1 VRVLYECV
9 WVHACVCFV
18 RMCVSA
24 CFVRMCVCVSVFC
37 TYVSWSLSWIY
48 FCWSHASLPLRDV
61 DVRLER
67 VLARKE
73 KPKRSSSL
81 SLSHPLSFFFSTFLH
96 LSIYLSRYLS
106 IYLSIYLSCF
116 LASIQDHAHSFDT
129 VKPCLTS
136 RLCKMSR
143 SKKKLSQAL
152 SILFLQTSFDT
163 EGWNMDGYRNLDSK
177 TNR

>member
-1 VRVLYECV
+1 MLRCFHFNHPTFFPAICFMHKFLYCNACVCCTNVYECMHVCVLYVCVWVRVLYE
-9 WVHACVCFV
+9 
-18 RMCVSA
+18 
-24 CFVRMCVCVSVFC
+24 CVCVSVFC

-48 FCWSHASLPLRDV
+48 FCWIHASLPLRDV

-106 IYLSIYLSCF
+106 IFPSIF
-116 LASIQDHAHSFDT
+116 LAFLHQYKITLTALIQLNPA
-129 VKPCLTS
+129 
-136 RLCKMSR
+136 
-143 SKKKLSQAL
+143 
-152 SILFLQTSFDT
+152 
-163 EGWNMDGYRNLDSK
+163 
-177 TNR
+177 